1 MINGLTWAEFLI
13 AERGLKEEWA
23 KVDDKLARE
32 LAKTD
37 KKLAEE
43 LVKANKRT
51 GRLQS
56 ELHS

>member
-1 MINGLTWAEFLI
+1 M
-13 AERGLKEEWA
+13 KEEWA

>member
-1 MINGLTWAEFLI
+1 M
-13 AERGLKEEWA
+13 KEEWA
-23 KVDDKLARE
+23 KVDDKLARA
-32 LAKTD
+32 LVKAD